1 MNYGEVKQLLDA
13 GFTHD
18 EIMSII
24 GNNPQNPQT
33 FQQMDSMDDPEP
45 AAVNLEP
52 AAVNPEPAAVNPEP
66 ADDNGKFD
74 QLNETMNRL
83 IRTIQSSNLQN
94 ASINTM
100 PDKIDLATE
109 VDKVMASI
117 IRPEKE
123 GSPNER

>member
-45 AAVNLEP
+45 AAVNL
-52 AAVNPEPAAVNPEP
+52 EPAAVNPEP